1 MFAQLEKQKL
11 PPNVVLAEVT
21 TDPATDLPSV
31 LAGYAKSIGAQWT
44 FATGTVDGLTTFWR
58 PFGVALATG
67 DSHVSTLALLDRHG
81 YIRLVYR
88 GVPNVGHDIAPAL
101 VTSLGADGLR
111 ELASGGDGWGAP
123 QVLQSLITI
132 SGPDVVAAS
141 GGGAAPAFSLIDT
154 DGRRVSLAGLLGKPL
169 VINFWATYC
178 APCRAEMPMLQS
190 RVGARSSVQLVLISE
205 GDSAD
210 AARTFLTS
218 LGVHQ
223 VALLDSDL
231 SVGRAY
237 GAIALPTTVFV
248 RADGSIAA
256 RQIGQLDERV
266 LLAELSNLGGQ

>member
-1 MFAQLEKQKL
+1 L
-11 PPNVVLAEVT
+11 
-21 TDPATDLPSV
+21 
-31 LAGYAKSIGAQWT
+31 
-44 FATGTVDGLTTFWR
+44 
-58 PFGVALATG
+58 
-67 DSHVSTLALLDRHG
+67 
-81 YIRLVYR
+81 
-88 GVPNVGHDIAPAL
+88 
-101 VTSLGADGLR
+101 
-111 ELASGGDGWGAP
+111 
-123 QVLQSLITI
+123 
-132 SGPDVVAAS
+132 
-141 GGGAAPAFSLIDT
+141 SLIDT

-223 VALLDSDL
+223 AALLDSDL